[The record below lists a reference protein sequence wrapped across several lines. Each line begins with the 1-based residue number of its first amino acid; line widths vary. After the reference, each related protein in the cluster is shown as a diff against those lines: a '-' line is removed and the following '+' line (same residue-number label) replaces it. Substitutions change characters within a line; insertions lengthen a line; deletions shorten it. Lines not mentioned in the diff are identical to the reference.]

1 MAEEIREGISTIE
14 LDRLAETFIRDHGGE
29 PAFKGYKPSV
39 NGPPKFPAS
48 LCISVNQVVVH
59 GIPSKIRLKP
69 GDIVTID
76 CGVRKNGF
84 YGDHAYTFM
93 LGNVDRKTRK
103 LVQITY
109 ECLYRGIEQ
118 AKVGNRIGAISSAVQ
133 KHAELHGFSVV
144 RDLVGHGFGREL
156 HEEPQIPNF
165 GKRKAGPK
173 IENGM
178 VLAIEP
184 MINLGTKDIHSLA
197 DGWTIVTNDS
207 KPSAHFE
214 HDVAIIN
221 GKAEILSTFKY
232 VEEAIGKNS
241 HLQSHQLQMQG

>member
-1 MAEEIREGISTIE
+1 MES
-14 LDRLAETFIRDHGGE
+14 
-29 PAFKGYKPSV
+29 KK
-39 NGPPKFPAS
+39 
-48 LCISVNQVVVH
+48 NQ
-59 GIPSKIRLKP
+59 
-69 GDIVTID
+69 
-76 CGVRKNGF
+76 F

-93 LGNVDRKTRK
+93 IGNVDRKARK

-109 ECLYRGIEQ
+109 ECLFKGIDQ
-118 AKVGNRIGAISSAVQ
+118 ARVGNKIGAISSSVQ

-173 IENGM
+173 ITEGM

-184 MINLGTKDIHSLA
+184 MINLGTKEIHSLS
-197 DGWTIVTNDS
+197 DGWTVVTNDG

-214 HDVAIIN
+214 HDIAIVN
-221 GKAEILSTFKY
+221 GKAEILSTY
-232 VEEAIGKNS
+232 SYIEEAIRKNS
-241 HLQSHQLQMQG
+241 HLQSHLLQLENQA